1 MPDLDAALEQLL
13 VTLRQA
19 RAIVE
24 AEVTLLRTQEDH
36 RQVAL
41 RLLEVTR
48 GFTDKSEAL
57 VFLLTDNDSALAL
70 LDQANTLADAFWRT
84 EETLEAMLGLGKR
97 SPS

>member
-1 MPDLDAALEQLL
+1 M
-13 VTLRQA
+13 
-19 RAIVE
+19 
-24 AEVTLLRTQEDH
+24 LLRTQEDH

-48 GFTDKSEAL
+48 GFADKSEAL
-57 VFLLTDNDSALAL
+57 VFLLKDNGSAPTL